1 MEVSQ
6 PRKQMFSNKDL
17 VNLTIPVVINSL
29 LTIIAGMVDSAM
41 VSSAGEAAVSAVSL
55 VDAINILC
63 ITICSSIAI
72 GGSVVTAQYIGSRNF
87 QQACVSA
94 NQLLYA
100 STAVATVLMSLML
113 CFHGSLLKLIY
124 GSIEPIVYENA
135 KIYFFI
141 TLLSYPFSAIL
152 NSASAVLRALGKS
165 RQSVAIP
172 FVLNVVNVI
181 GNAILIYGFH
191 LGVAGA
197 AIATAFGRFVS
208 AVFGLILT
216 HRKSLPVR
224 FQKLLRFRLDWD
236 VMRRVLSVGLTNGM
250 ENGLFN
256 AGKLLISGL
265 IASFGTIAI
274 AANSAAYTI
283 NNLGWVIVSSF
294 STVML
299 TVVGQCVGA
308 NEPEQAKAYV
318 KKMLA
323 AATVALFVMFGS
335 VFLLRHQLVRLFDFS
350 PETLEICAYYTG
362 VYALFSIFSL
372 YSFSFVPVSAFRA
385 AGDVRYAVTLSV
397 GSMFAFRVGLCFVL
411 DAIFPTMGLMCVC
424 IGMGVDWAFRTVL
437 NIFRYRSGKWLH
449 KRLI

>member
-1 MEVSQ
+1 MEASQ

-55 VDAINILC
+55 VDAINVLC

-72 GGSVVTAQYIGSRNF
+72 GGSVVTAQYIGSRNY

-172 FVLNVVNVI
+172 IVLNVVNVI

-197 AIATAFGRFVS
+197 AIATSFGRFVS

-236 VMRRVLSVGLTNGM
+236 VMRRVLGIGLTNGM

-294 STVML
+294 GTIML
-299 TVVGQCVGA
+299 TVVGQCIGA

-323 AATVALFVMFGS
+323 AATVALFIMFGS

-350 PETLEICAYYTG
+350 PETLDICAYYTG
-362 VYALFSIFSL
+362 VYALFSILSL

-411 DAIFPTMGLMCVC
+411 DAIFPSMGLMCVC

-437 NIFRYRSGKWLH
+437 NIIRFRSGKWLH